1 VERAWKEKIIIMW
14 YRLALTEIDP
24 SGQMNFPDMGV
35 GKLDFNDLSY
45 KVEKRKAENYPRY
58 GRLDPLRINAFAPGS
73 IAPIAHIDF
82 AYDSLSNSIVI
93 ILIQVMDNYINK
105 DLQMTNTGRGISTK
119 LYEQMLEYI
128 QSDTRL
134 SKAEHMVSNVHSL
147 QTHKAQ
153 NRVFGNP
160 EAIGKHRDFESA
172 FRNFQ
177 IAQRSLDQFL
187 EYDKSSPGRFEDRII
202 ETKEE
207 IDFYYNLL
215 NSLRLDEDEALKT
228 VLPAEWGD
236 MGTDIGGEA
245 FDTVHRIPKIS
256 KETKVKEKDPNQME
270 LFDVV

>member
-1 VERAWKEKIIIMW
+1 MW
-14 YRLALTEIDP
+14 YRTALTEIDP
-24 SGQMNFPDMGV
+24 SGQINFPDMGR

-45 KVEKRKAENYPRY
+45 KVEKRRAENFPRY

-153 NRVFGNP
+153 NRVFGKP
-160 EAIGKHRDFESA
+160 EAVGKHQDFESA
-172 FRNFQ
+172 FRNLQ
-177 IAQRSLDQFL
+177 IAQRSLNQLL

-202 ETKEE
+202 ETEEE
-207 IDFYYNLL
+207 IEFYQKLL
-215 NSLRLDEDEALKT
+215 DRLRLDEDEALKT
-228 VLPAEWGD
+228 LKPAEWGEF
-236 MGTDIGGEA
+236 GTDLGGEA
-245 FDTVHRIPKIS
+245 FDTVHKIPKDT
-256 KETKVKEKDPNQME
+256 KEIKSVEKNPYQME
-270 LFDVV
+270 LFNVV